1 MDNYSIAIIIYGE
14 TNSNRNAHT
23 EEKYKGLVA
32 AFTEKGFQVDSI
44 IYNDLL
50 AEKLARELLSYDG
63 ILVWVNPIEQ
73 GNNRNK
79 LDALLRELAI
89 KGCFVSAHPDVI
101 LKIGTKDVL
110 YKARHLEFG
119 GDIKLYKT
127 HEEFIKKFP
136 DINKPLRI
144 SILKQYRGN
153 GGNGVFKIDTTG
165 FKNNSIGITHA
176 TGDQEE
182 RKLTVNDFFGEMKI
196 YFSNSGMLI
205 GQKWNQGI
213 TNGMVRFYLT
223 GTEVSGFGYQEINAL
238 YPTTGTS
245 RKTPSKRFYF
255 TEACGLFQDLR
266 KIMETEWVSQLLELV
281 SLKAEITPIIWDADF
296 FINKINTSKTKTK
309 YTLCE
314 INVSCVSPFPES
326 AIPHMVEEVINKM
339 RAK

>member
-1 MDNYSIAIIIYGE
+1 MNNYSIAIIIYGE

-32 AFTEKGFQVDSI
+32 AFT
-44 IYNDLL
+44 
-50 AEKLARELLSYDG
+50 EKLARELLSYDG

-101 LKIGTKDVL
+101 LKIG
-110 YKARHLEFG
+110 
-119 GDIKLYKT
+119 
-127 HEEFIKKFP
+127 
-136 DINKPLRI
+136 
-144 SILKQYRGN
+144 
-153 GGNGVFKIDTTG
+153 TTG

-213 TNGMVRFYLT
+213 TNGMVRCYLT
-223 GTEVSGFGYQEINAL
+223 GTEVSGFGYQEINAI
-238 YPTTGTS
+238 YPTAGTS

-266 KIMETEWVSQLLELV
+266 KIMETESVS
-281 SLKAEITPIIWDADF
+281 
-296 FINKINTSKTKTK
+296 
-309 YTLCE
+309 YT
-314 INVSCVSPFPES
+314 
-326 AIPHMVEEVINKM
+326 
-339 RAK
+339 